1 MFNAN
6 TLGLYYDEASRT
18 MNKTG
23 EGMKITSDYLTS
35 LAEQDLPTAIELLSK
50 LYKSGEITT
59 ATLKKMMT
67 ERGMKVLA
75 FIKPH
80 SNRERL
86 NKVC

>member
-1 MFNAN
+1 MFNSN

-35 LAEQDLPTAIELLSK
+35 LAEKDLPMAIELLSK
-50 LYKSGEITT
+50 LYKSGEVTT
-59 ATLKKMMT
+59 ATIKKMMT

-75 FIKPH
+75 FVKPH
-80 SNRERL
+80 SNREML
-86 NKVC
+86 NR